1 MSAPALLARLTRS
14 TLLTLFMLA
23 ERIVSVIRRVVS
35 ALVMVFFSY
44 MLLAVLV
51 QVVGR
56 YFAFSIDWAAESAT
70 LAQVWMVLLAAGIA
84 MRDNLHVRVDA
95 LINRLPPGLA
105 SILTLLVSMICLW
118 FLSLTIMGSLALIE
132 VGRIAVSPVLRLPMW
147 IAYLCLPLGLLYFA
161 LELML
166 ALVAPSLKR
175 KGSSE

>member
-1 MSAPALLARLTRS
+1 
-14 TLLTLFMLA
+14 MLA
-23 ERIVSVIRRVVS
+23 PLAIGERIVCVIRWVVS
-35 ALVMVFFSY
+35 ALVIVFYTY

-95 LINRLPPGLA
+95 LITRLPPGLA
-105 SILTLLVSMICLW
+105 RLLTLLVALICLW

-132 VGRIAVSPVLRLPMW
+132 VGRMAVSPVLRLPMW

-166 ALVAPSLKR
+166 ALVTPSLTP
-175 KGSSE
+175 GGDGE